1 MKITVGESCM
11 SSQKKRILVVEDS
24 PIVLKILRHI
34 VNQELDPKC
43 YQVDYVDSLAGAK
56 ESIQQQD
63 YFAAL
68 ADLNL
73 PDAPDGEVVDF
84 ILDKGIPCIVLTGSY
99 SEERREKLLTMG
111 IVDYVVKESRFSYAY
126 AVKLVQRLTLNEF
139 IKVLVVEDSVTARK
153 YVKTLL
159 QQHLFQVLEA
169 ENGVDALKVYEQHPE
184 VRLIITDYHM
194 PEMDGFELVRQIRM
208 QSDKSDLAIIGLSS
222 MEKGALSA
230 KFIKNGANDFLQKP
244 FFPEELHCRVIHNLE
259 SIEQIQALNEAAN
272 RDYLTKLYNRRYL
285 FNAGQEVHRN
295 ANQKKPLAVAM
306 MSVDNFKDVND
317 QYGHEAGDALLI
329 HMGELISESFSR
341 FLTARLDGE
350 TFCVLLPGLSSSQ
363 ALTLMEQFRLKVE
376 DQGVYIGDQYIDT
389 TISVGV
395 ATQLVTSLDGMIHR
409 ADEYLCRAK
418 DMGSNQVVGES

>member
-1 MKITVGESCM
+1 M

-34 VNQELDPKC
+34 VTQELDPKC
-43 YQVDYVDSLAGAK
+43 YDVDYADSLTEAK
-56 ESIQQQD
+56 NCIAQHH

-73 PDAPDGEVVDF
+73 PDAPEGEVVDF
-84 ILDKGIPCIVLTGSY
+84 ILSHKVPCIVLTGSY
-99 SEERREKLLTMG
+99 SEERREKLLMMG

-126 AVKLVQRLTLNEF
+126 AIKLIQRLTLNEF

-159 QQHLFQVLEA
+159 EQHLFQVLEA
-169 ENGVDALKVYEQHPE
+169 DNGVQALQMYKQHPE
-184 VRLIITDYHM
+184 IRLIITDYHM

-222 MEKGALSA
+222 MDKGALSA

-272 RDYLTKLYNRRYL
+272 RDYLTQLYNRRYL
-285 FNAGQEVHRN
+285 FSAGEDIYQNAHQG
-295 ANQKKPLAVAM
+295 KPLAVAM
-306 MSVDNFKDVND
+306 MNVDNFKTIND
-317 QYGHEAGDALLI
+317 QYGHEASDALLI
-329 HMGELISESFSR
+329 HMGDLVSESFSR

-350 TFCVLLPGLSSSQ
+350 TFCVLLPGLSPQQ
-363 ALTLMEQFRLKVE
+363 ALTLMEQFRLRVE
-376 DQGVYIGDQYIDT
+376 DQGVYFGDLYFDT
-389 TISVGV
+389 SISVGI
-395 ATQLVTSLDGMIHR
+395 AAHLGDSLDDMINR
-409 ADEYLCRAK
+409 ADDCLYRAK
-418 DMGSNQVVGES
+418 DTGGNHVVGER